1 MFTHLFNAM
10 RPLNHRDPG
19 VIAAA
24 LTDQIAMPAVIPD
37 GVHVAPQ
44 ILRLIYMARGARHMI
59 LTTDKVSLAGTELD
73 SSHIIGRDRARIAD
87 GAARL
92 PDGTLAGAII
102 SMLDGARL
110 MFEKIGADIGA
121 VAMMGASNPATI
133 IDHSERGRLQPGA
146 ISDII
151 VLNSALEL
159 KAVFLA
165 GRELN

>member
-19 VIAAA
+19 VIGAA
-24 LTDQIAMPAVIPD
+24 LMNEIAVPAVIPD
-37 GVHVAPQ
+37 GIHVAPE
-44 ILRLIYMARGARHMI
+44 ILRLIYMLRGARRTI
-59 LTTDKVSLAGTELD
+59 LTTDKVSLAG
-73 SSHIIGRDRARIAD
+73 IPRVAN

-110 MFEKIGADIGA
+110 MMKTAAASIGEIAIMA
-121 VAMMGASNPATI
+121 AANPATL
-133 IDHSERGRLQPGA
+133 IDHQQRGSLQVGA
-146 ISDII
+146 VSDII
-151 VLNSALEL
+151 VLSDALEL

-165 GRELN
+165 GHPLN